1 MKKCYQVLFNKP
13 LEFEDG
19 VIYGF
24 RIPCDE
30 LAKYIV
36 DFAVEEVIAKWCFLN
51 RHNGMIDEE
60 MKSKWID
67 KNGKIYYSGKAI
79 ELYSYAAALNT
90 RTYFRVD
97 EYWVDDKYNLLDA
110 MITDPLDY
118 FNARCEMEDEDYKT
132 GYNGWLQI
140 YQKLLKRFQ
149 RLLDVANEGLD
160 KLDYDEQEKA
170 NRGCPKISRNKAFCK

>member
-1 MKKCYQVLFNKP
+1 MKRCFQVLFNKP

-60 MKSKWID
+60 TKSKWID
-67 KNGKIYYSGKAI
+67 KSGKIYYSGKAT
-79 ELYSYAAALNT
+79 ELYSYIAALAT
-90 RTYFRVD
+90 HTYFRID
-97 EYWVDDKYNLLDA
+97 EYWIDDDYDLRDA
-110 MITDPLDY
+110 NITDIKEY
-118 FNARCEMEDEDYKT
+118 FYLRCLMEDQDYKT
-132 GYNGWLQI
+132 GYNGWLQV
-140 YQKLLKRFQ
+140 YQKLFKRFQ
-149 RLLDVANEGLD
+149 RQLDVANEGLD

-170 NRGCPKISRNKAFCK
+170 NRMSKISRNKAFR

>member
-1 MKKCYQVLFNKP
+1 MKKCFQVLFNKP

-24 RIPCDE
+24 RIPCNE

-60 MKSKWID
+60 TKSKWID

-79 ELYSYAAALNT
+79 ELYSYAAALDT
-90 RTYFRVD
+90 HTYFRID
-97 EYWVDDKYNLLDA
+97 EYWVEDDYDLRGA
-110 MITDPLDY
+110 YITDIKEY
-118 FNARCEMEDEDYKT
+118 FDLLCVMQDQDFKT
-132 GYNGWLQI
+132 GYNGWLQV
-140 YQKLLKRFQ
+140 YQKVFSRYQ
-149 RLLDVANEGLD
+149 RLLGVADAGHD
-160 KLDYDEQEKA
+160 ILDYEEQEKA
-170 NRGCPKISRNKAFCK
+170 KLDVQKTV

>member
-1 MKKCYQVLFNKP
+1 MKKCFQVLFNKP

-60 MKSKWID
+60 TKSKWID

-97 EYWVDDKYNLLDA
+97 EYWVEDDYDLRDA
-110 MITDPLDY
+110 MITAPLDY

-160 KLDYDEQEKA
+160 KLDYDLQEKA
-170 NRGCPKISRNKAFCK
+170 NRMSKNQQK

>member
-1 MKKCYQVLFNKP
+1 MKKCFQVLFNKP

-24 RIPCDE
+24 RIPCDD

-36 DFAVEEVIAKWCFLN
+36 DFAVEEIIGKWCFLN
-51 RHNGMIDEE
+51 RHSGMIDELT
-60 MKSKWID
+60 KSKWID
-67 KNGKIYYSGKAI
+67 KSGKIYYSGKAI
-79 ELYSYAAALNT
+79 ELYSYTAALYT

-97 EYWVDDKYNLLDA
+97 EYWVDDNYDLRDA

-118 FNARCEMEDEDYKT
+118 FNARCEMDDEDYKT

-140 YQKLLKRFQ
+140 YQKLFRRFQ
-149 RLLDVANEGLD
+149 RLLDVANKGHN

-170 NRGCPKISRNKAFCK
+170 NRDVQKSAEIRRLG

>member
-24 RIPCDE
+24 RIPCDD

-60 MKSKWID
+60 NKSKWID
-67 KNGKIYYSGKAI
+67 RNGQIYYSGVAT
-79 ELYSYAAALNT
+79 ELYSYIAALAT
-90 RTYFRVD
+90 HTYFRID
-97 EYWVDDKYNLLDA
+97 EYWIDDDYDLRDA
-110 MITDPLDY
+110 NITDIKEY
-118 FNARCEMEDEDYKT
+118 FDLLCVMQDQDFKT
-132 GYNGWLQI
+132 GYNGWLQV
-140 YQKLLKRFQ
+140 YQKVFSRYQ
-149 RLLDVANEGLD
+149 RLLGLLGVADVGHD
-160 KLDYDEQEKA
+160 ILDYDEQEKA
-170 NRGCPKISRNKAFCK
+170 KLDVEKSV